1 MGGRLWCG
9 GGVAYLRVMRGF
21 LLRWLVSALALYLTA
36 GLLSGI
42 ELNGVMSILGG
53 ALAIGIVNALFRPIL
68 FLLTLPLTIV
78 TFGLFALVMN
88 ALLLWFASVF
98 VPGFHVAG
106 FWSAFFGSLLLSVF
120 TFLITLLIGD
130 DGRVHTIMVREVR
143 FY

>member
-88 ALLLWFASVF
+88 ALLLWFASSSC
-98 VPGFHVAG
+98 PDSTSPA
-106 FWSAFFGSLLLSVF
+106 S
-120 TFLITLLIGD
+120 
-130 DGRVHTIMVREVR
+130 GRRSSGPCSSPSSP
-143 FY
+143 FSSPC